1 MFNLIIK
8 DMIIQ
13 KKTFLYALLFSIV
26 VSTNFLFMNT
36 GSNGVS
42 LYMFLPIAISYMF
55 ITFALSYDDKNK
67 SAIVLNSLPL
77 KRSDLVISKYISIF
91 VFVAIGIIFSIVT
104 GFIGKTAGL
113 PMFTTSI
120 SLNNVITVLSL
131 TCIIN
136 SILLPI
142 YFKFGSI
149 KTQIFTAVMITLPI
163 FVLNSPTRVMP
174 PKLMD
179 FINNSSNLTLIS
191 LATITSLIFFI
202 ISLIISIHIYNKKEL

>member
-8 DMIIQ
+8 DMVIQ

-36 GSNGVS
+36 GSNGIS
-42 LYMFLPIAISYMF
+42 LYMFLPIAINYMF
-55 ITFALSYDDKNK
+55 INFALSYDDKNK
-67 SAIVLNSLPL
+67 SEFVLNSLPL
-77 KRSDLVISKYISIF
+77 KRKDVVISKYISIF
-91 VFVAIGIIFSIVT
+91 VFAAIGLIYSIVT

-120 SLNNVITVLSL
+120 SLNNVVIVLTL
-131 TCIIN
+131 TCVFN
-136 SILLPI
+136 SIIFPI

-149 KTQIFTAVMITLPI
+149 KTQIFTVILITLPI
-163 FVLNSPTRVMP
+163 FVLNNPNTAILP
-174 PKLMD
+174 ELID
-179 FINNSSNLTLIS
+179 FINSSSSLTLIS

-202 ISLIISIHIYNKKEL
+202 ISLIISIYIYNKKEL